1 MSTTM
6 QKKIELGSEAYAP
19 MLPRAIEA
27 ETTAKKK
34 STRAPNLAEDN
45 LFPSLNA
52 GGSTE
57 TGERTNNPKS
67 LYQKTRTIDLRPL
80 SKVVNE
86 KKIEGNKE
94 PGEKRVWTC
103 QNRGYKVNREEN
115 GLRTVVLRK
124 NPFAHNDQ
132 SKGMPE
138 VVPATVECEEEVNV
152 DSVDISPGV
161 KVSKCARRKERKQN
175 AGKAVA
181 ASQIA
186 VSEAMTTRK
195 RKEKKSRTIPSNVSG
210 VSGKSKPNKAE
221 KEISSETSAAAEGIS
236 KQQSTTK
243 AKNGKL
249 VKKNSSKISERAG
262 QDGGLVLSRKG
273 KIQTPYS
280 AFKSPKLPRATEP
293 PKRKRAKKGKQT
305 EIGERSWARMSLTM
319 KALIVVLLVSV
330 VFPMLQVLLGL

>member
-67 LYQKTRTIDLRPL
+67 LYQKTQTIDRRPL
-80 SKVVNE
+80 SKTVNE

-94 PGEKRVWTC
+94 PGEKRVWTR
-103 QNRGYKVNREEN
+103 QNRGYKVIREEN
-115 GLRTVVLRK
+115 GPRTVVLRK

-138 VVPATVECEEEVNV
+138 VVPATVECGGEVNV
-152 DSVDISPGV
+152 DSVDFSPGV
-161 KVSKCARRKERKQN
+161 KVSKKGRGGLPNCSLGGNDHPQAKGEE
-175 AGKAVA
+175 VPDH
-181 ASQIA
+181 
-186 VSEAMTTRK
+186 TL
-195 RKEKKSRTIPSNVSG
+195 NVSG

-293 PKRKRAKKGKQT
+293 PKRRRAKKGKQT
-305 EIGERSWARMSLTM
+305 EIGERSCARMSLTM